1 MNPRAVLEAY
11 ISNVRQLHAQVESF
25 RERFE
30 RAAFH
35 KNFEKLDQTI
45 LDSMVKK
52 AKRLGAQNRYE
63 AALEQMD
70 TAFNLC
76 TEGLSYYQVCWSLI
90 NITILNF
97 LNQARLVMNFL
108 RG

>member
-1 MNPRAVLEAY
+1 M
-11 ISNVRQLHAQVESF
+11 RQLHAQVESF

-35 KNFEKLDQTI
+35 KNFEKLDQRM
-45 LDSMVKK
+45 LDSMVEK

-70 TAFNLC
+70 TAFDLC
-76 TEGLSYYQVCWSLI
+76 TEGLSYYQVYSLSQ
-90 NITILNF
+90 F
-97 LNQARLVMNFL
+97 LTFL
-108 RG
+108 IKNCTESKSMTPYRKCRCSMLIFRSKT